1 MIKDYFKRVTNM
13 CKPWQ
18 LVYWWILRLLM
29 IGGIIL
35 RLFESDSLGMYQPL
49 QMAANLLGMFAF
61 EIFQMFPEKTLF
73 RKFSSNF
80 QNFTIMSFFLA
91 SFGGAFL
98 NFYYLIPM
106 YDKVLHMLGCMVG
119 VFMGYEL
126 VCAMQLRD
134 KQTCSPKIAAL
145 AAVGVA
151 FAFATGW
158 EIFEFVFD
166 QWFGGDA
173 QHWSLEKAIEEAGG
187 LENVFM
193 LIPLDAE
200 RLEARFAIMDTM
212 ADTILNAIGA
222 VIMYIVLKIHP
233 YRHKGDNNI
242 NKILEEDLDK
252 NTKEKSFI

>member
-1 MIKDYFKRVTNM
+1 MVKNYFKRVTGM
-13 CKPWQ
+13 CKKWQ

-49 QMAANLLGMFAF
+49 QMAANLVGMFSF

-73 RKFSSNF
+73 RKFSSSF
-80 QNFTIMSFFLA
+80 QNLTILCFFLA

-106 YDKVLHMLGCMVG
+106 YDKVLHMLGCMVA

-134 KQTCSPKIAAL
+134 KKNCPANIAAL
-145 AAVGVA
+145 TAVGIA
-151 FAFATGW
+151 FLFSTGW
-158 EIFEFVFD
+158 EIFEFSFD

-173 QHWSLEKAIEEAGG
+173 QHWDLQKAIEEAGG

-193 LIPLDAE
+193 LIPLDEA
-200 RLEARFAIMDTM
+200 RFEARFAIMDTM
-212 ADTILNAIGA
+212 ADTILNAVGA
-222 VIMYIVLKIHP
+222 LIMYVVLKVYP
-233 YRHKGDNNI
+233 YRHKGENNI
-242 NKILEEDLDK
+242 NKLITEELDK
-252 NTKEKSFI
+252 NTKEICNI

>member
-1 MIKDYFKRVTNM
+1 MIKDYFKRVVSM

-18 LVYWWILRLLM
+18 LVYWWVLRLLM

-35 RLFESDSLGMYQPL
+35 RLIEADSLGVYQPL

-61 EIFQMFPEKTLF
+61 EIFQAFPKKTLF
-73 RKFSSNF
+73 RNFSSNF

-106 YDKVLHMLGCMVG
+106 YDKVLHMLGCMVA

-134 KQTCSPKIAAL
+134 RCTCSPKIAAL
-145 AAVGVA
+145 TAVGVA
-151 FAFATGW
+151 FLFSTGW

-187 LENVFM
+187 IENVFM

-222 VIMYIVLKIHP
+222 MIMYVVLKIHP
-233 YRHKGDNNI
+233 YRHKGANNI
-242 NKILEEDLDK
+242 NKILTEELDK
-252 NTKEKSFI
+252 NTKEICNI

>member
-1 MIKDYFKRVTNM
+1 MVKEYFKRVVGM

-61 EIFQMFPEKTLF
+61 EIFQMFPKKTFF
-73 RKFSSNF
+73 RNFSSTF

-106 YDKVLHMLGCMVG
+106 YDKVLHMLGCMVA

-134 KQTCSPKIAAL
+134 KQYCSPKIAAL
-145 AAVGVA
+145 AALGIA
-151 FAFATGW
+151 FAFSTGW

-193 LIPLDAE
+193 LIPLEPE
-200 RLEARFAIMDTM
+200 RLHERFAIMDTM

-222 VIMYIVLKIHP
+222 VIMYIILKIHP
-233 YRHKGDNNI
+233 YRHKNDNNV
-242 NKILEEDLDK
+242 NKIIADELDK
-252 NTKEKSFI
+252 NTKEEIKA

>member
-1 MIKDYFKRVTNM
+1 
-13 CKPWQ
+13 
-18 LVYWWILRLLM
+18 M

-61 EIFQMFPEKTLF
+61 EIFQMFPKKTFF
-73 RKFSSNF
+73 RNFSSTF

-106 YDKVLHMLGCMVG
+106 YDKVLHMLGCMVA

-134 KQTCSPKIAAL
+134 KQYCSPKIAAL
-145 AAVGVA
+145 AALGIA
-151 FAFATGW
+151 FAFSTGW

-193 LIPLDAE
+193 LIPLEPE
-200 RLEARFAIMDTM
+200 RLHARFAIMDTM

-222 VIMYIVLKIHP
+222 VIMYIILKIYP
-233 YRHKGDNNI
+233 YRHKNDNNV
-242 NKILEEDLDK
+242 NKIIADELDK
-252 NTKEKSFI
+252 NTKEEIKA